1 MLKEK
6 TNNMKRLLIPFA
18 FCLMALAS
26 SAQSASAS
34 FSVDKW
40 KGKITQFSIQLLDGK
55 QHRLSGELKDQRY
68 EDLVSIRKGEE
79 RVQLKCRDKEDG
91 LKEVVFLAEG
101 KDGGLFIR
109 CTGRFTQ
116 KDLDQMTS
124 SLKE

>member
-1 MLKEK
+1 
-6 TNNMKRLLIPFA
+6 MKRLFIPLA

-26 SAQSASAS
+26 SAQRASAS
-34 FSVDKW
+34 FSVDRW

-55 QHRLSGELKDQRY
+55 QKFSGELKGQRF
-68 EDLVSIRKGEE
+68 EDLLSIRKGED
-79 RVQLKCRDKEDG
+79 RVQLMVRDKEEG

-101 KDGGLFIR
+101 KEGGLFIR

-116 KDLDQMTS
+116 KDLDQMSS